1 MRSRWDQRIK
11 LGKIKKR
18 NGDDGRMGDE
28 SKSEKRRETKSNN
41 YSCEPIVGIEAFARL
56 VLV

>member
-11 LGKIKKR
+11 PGKIKR
-18 NGDDGRMGDE
+18 NGDVGRMGDE